1 MAYETGTWLT
11 PSDGL
16 DKIRVFLLAQGWTV
30 DAFTVEAPGKR
41 LHMHKGAFYLNMKS
55 ADSAVSNI
63 WPNTYSGNGI
73 QIGFN
78 VGTGYTPANAWRDQP
93 GVVATAAGLSIG
105 GAIQLP
111 AGAVTSYRFDYDDS
125 YKSLVIYVQTQPG
138 VWRWGG
144 FGESLLKAGAWTGG
158 AWIAASSN
166 YYTVA
171 YATGAGHTNAA
182 SAYPFGA
189 NSDSVIYMNP
199 LVFVRADVDAYTGK
213 WVSCSPTD
221 STGKAGDTCLRGGAP
236 VGANT
241 PSFTTLLDRARN
253 SMNSL
258 SVLLPV
264 QVFAVR
270 DAGGVSLLGTLPNVF
285 VTNISGMV
293 PGQSYQQGVDWFTPF
308 SGDTATRG
316 TVIKRV

>member
-30 DAFTVEAPGKR
+30 DAFIVEAPGKR
-41 LHMHKGAFYLNMKS
+41 LHMHKGTFYLNMKS
-55 ADSAVSNI
+55 ADSATTNI
-63 WPNTYSGNGI
+63 WPDGYGGI

-78 VGTGYTPANAWRDQP
+78 VGTGYTPANSWRDQP
-93 GVVATAAGLSIG
+93 GVVKTAIGAPIG

-111 AGAVTSYRFDYDDS
+111 AGAVTSYRFDYDDT
-125 YKSLVIYVQTQPG
+125 YKSLVIWVQTQIG

-158 AWIAASSN
+158 AWVASSAN
-166 YYTVA
+166 YL
-171 YATGAGHTNAA
+171 YAGYIYGQGHTN
-182 SAYPFGA
+182 SGPAYPFGA
-189 NSDSVIYMNP
+189 NSDYYAQP
-199 LVFVRADVDAYTGK
+199 LVFVRADVDAYVGK
-213 WVSCSPTD
+213 WVSCCPTD
-221 STGKAGDTCLRGGAP
+221 ATGKAGDTCLRGGQA

-241 PSFTTLLDRARN
+241 PSFTSLLDRARN
-253 SMNSL
+253 AMNSL

-270 DAGGVSLLGTLPNVF
+270 DAGGISLLGTLPNIYA
-285 VTNISGMV
+285 TNISGMV
-293 PGQSYQQGVDWFTPF
+293 AGQSYQQGVDWFTPF
-308 SGDTATRG
+308 PGDTATNG

>member
-1 MAYETGTWLT
+1 MAYETGTWLN

-16 DKIRVFLLAQGWTV
+16 DKLRVFLLAQGWTV

-41 LHMHKGAFYLNMKS
+41 LHMHKGTFYLNAKS
-55 ADSAVSNI
+55 ADNSTSNI
-63 WPNTYSGNGI
+63 WPDTYSGNGI

-78 VGTGYTPANAWRDQP
+78 VGTGYTPANSWRDQP
-93 GVVATAAGLSIG
+93 GVVKTAAGLPIG

-111 AGAVTSYRFDYDDS
+111 AGAVTSYRFDYDDT

-158 AWIAASSN
+158 AWIASSA
-166 YYTVA
+166 YYNTV
-171 YATGAGHTNAA
+171 GSSSGSGNTNAIT
-182 SAYPFGA
+182 AYPFGA
-189 NSDSVIYMNP
+189 NASSYVYPYP
-199 LVFVRADVDAYTGK
+199 LVFVRADVDAVTGK
-213 WVSCSPTD
+213 WISCGPTD
-221 STGKAGDTCLRGGAP
+221 VTGKAGDTCLRGGAS

-241 PSFTTLLDRARN
+241 PSFTSLHDRARN
-253 SMNSL
+253 AMNSL

-270 DAGGVSLLGTLPNVF
+270 DAGGISLLGTLPNVF

-293 PGQSYQQGVDWFTPF
+293 AGQSYQQGVDWFTPF
-308 SGDTATRG
+308 PGDTATRG

>member
-1 MAYETGTWLT
+1 MAYETGTWLN

-16 DKIRVFLLAQGWTV
+16 DKLRVFLLAQGWTV

-41 LHMHKGAFYLNMKS
+41 LHMHKGTFYLNAKS
-55 ADSAVSNI
+55 ADSSASNI
-63 WPNTYSGNGI
+63 WPDSGYGNGI

-78 VGTGYTPANAWRDQP
+78 VGTGYTSANIWRDQP
-93 GVVATAAGLSIG
+93 GVVKHANGNPIG

-111 AGAVTSYRFDYDDS
+111 AGAITSYRFEYDDA

-144 FGESLLKAGAWTGG
+144 FGESLLKAGAWVGG
-158 AWIAASSN
+158 AWIGSSSYYYHLASI
-166 YYTVA
+166 V
-171 YATGAGHTNAA
+171 GAGHTNAVT
-182 SAYPFGA
+182 AYPFGA
-189 NSDSVIYMNP
+189 NSDYFSVP
-199 LVFVRADVDAYTGK
+199 LVFVRADVDAYVGK
-213 WVSCSPTD
+213 WGSCCPTD
-221 STGKAGDTCLRGGAP
+221 VTGKAGDTCLRGVQA

-253 SMNSL
+253 AMNSL

-270 DAGGVSLLGTLPNVF
+270 DAGGISLLGTLPNVF
-285 VTNISGMV
+285 VTNINGMV
-293 PGQSYQQGVDWFTPF
+293 AGQSYQQGVDWFTPF
-308 SGDTATRG
+308 PGDTATRG

>member
-1 MAYETGTWLT
+1 MAYETGTWLN

-16 DKIRVFLLAQGWTV
+16 DKIRIFLLAQGWTV

-55 ADSAVSNI
+55 ADSTASNI
-63 WPNTYSGNGI
+63 WPDYLGAIGV

-78 VGTGYTPANAWRDQP
+78 VGTGYTSANAWRDQP

-105 GAIQLP
+105 GAIPLP
-111 AGAVTSYRFDYDDS
+111 AGAITSYRFDYDDA

-158 AWIAASSN
+158 GWVASSSN
-166 YYTVA
+166 YKMVGYP
-171 YATGAGHTNAA
+171 YDIGHSNSLA
-182 SAYPFGA
+182 AYPFGA
-189 NSDSVIYMNP
+189 NSDASTNYP
-199 LVFVRADVDAYTGK
+199 LVYVRADVDAFTGK
-213 WVSCSPTD
+213 WVSCCPTD
-221 STGKAGDTCLRGGAP
+221 VTGKAGDTCLRGAQA

-253 SMNSL
+253 AMNSL

-270 DAGGVSLLGTLPNVF
+270 DAGGISLLGTLPNVF
-285 VTNISGMV
+285 VTNINGMV
-293 PGQSYQQGVDWFTPF
+293 AGQSYQQGVDWFTPF
-308 SGDTATRG
+308 PGDTATRG